1 MPYKIDYLIDL
12 EKALKKIPKHD
23 AKKIKE
29 KIESL
34 SKDPRPYGAI
44 KMSGKELYRV
54 RVGNY
59 RVVYSIFDSK
69 LIVFIVEV
77 DGRDDVYKSL

>member
-1 MPYKIDYLIDL
+1 MSYRIDYLIDL
-12 EKALKKIPKHD
+12 DKALKKIPKHD

-29 KIESL
+29 KIEAL
-34 SKDPRPYGAI
+34 ANEPRPYGAI
-44 KMSGKELYRV
+44 KMSGKELYRL

-69 LIVFIVEV
+69 LLVFIVEV
-77 DGRDDVYKSL
+77 DSRDDVYKSL